1 MARPF
6 EYVPIRLRQ
15 IDEKR
20 GRAEYRKMKGRKR
33 IAPHDMAWAGFAA
46 EHAARNA
53 LDKGPSRAKTVDP
66 TSLRY
71 DFGLVRDGNLCP
83 ATPHA
88 GPCDGLVRVE
98 MKVRPVDRGWTD
110 PRMFNWLTVPTHD
123 GREPVKPDAQ
133 LVLFGWYSYEQPRR
147 LWLLGVLRGL
157 DEFQR
162 VATFYDEGEPLP
174 RGGWAPKGG
183 AYSLEPEKLRRVPPG
198 LFKAEDV

>member
-33 IAPHDMAWAGFAA
+33 IAPRDMAWAGFAA

-53 LDKGPSRAKTVDP
+53 FDRAAHGRKSVDP

-71 DFGLVRDGNLCP
+71 DFGLDTGGQLM
-83 ATPHA
+83 
-88 GPCDGLVRVE
+88 RVE
-98 MKVRPVDRGWTD
+98 MKVRPIDRGWTD

-123 GREPVKPDAQ
+123 GREPVKPDAD

-174 RGGWAPKGG
+174 RGGWASKGG